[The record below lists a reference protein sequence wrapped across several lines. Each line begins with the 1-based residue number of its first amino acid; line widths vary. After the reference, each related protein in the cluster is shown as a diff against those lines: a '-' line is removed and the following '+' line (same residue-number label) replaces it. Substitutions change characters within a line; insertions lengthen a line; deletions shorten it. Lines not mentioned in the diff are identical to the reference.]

1 MECFSLEVRYFF
13 LLGWELMGCSAVLG
27 SGRSALQ
34 VVCLYWLSLMVLP
47 SFLCSCLLGGLPLS
61 SWVWVMLP
69 SRCVRVCERGLGVY
83 PSLSPSH
90 SSVFFPLGG
99 GWASNVIR
107 VLLGE
112 GL

>member
-1 MECFSLEVRYFF
+1 
-13 LLGWELMGCSAVLG
+13 MGCGAVLG

-34 VVCLYWLSLMVLP
+34 VVCLYWLPPYGTSFFSLFLP
-47 SFLCSCLLGGLPLS
+47 LGWSPLS

-83 PSLSPSH
+83 PSLSLSH
-90 SSVFFPLGG
+90 GSVFFPLGW